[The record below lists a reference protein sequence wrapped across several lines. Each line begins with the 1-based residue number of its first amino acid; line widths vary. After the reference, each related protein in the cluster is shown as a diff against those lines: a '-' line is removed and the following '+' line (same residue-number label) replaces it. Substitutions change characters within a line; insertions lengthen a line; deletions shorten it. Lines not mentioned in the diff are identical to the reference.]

1 MALTDIRAK
10 SARPQD
16 KPYKLSDADGMYL
29 LVQPN
34 GAKYWRLKYR
44 HAGKEK
50 VLALG
55 VFPEVGLKTARERR
69 ANARHMLASRRDPAA
84 ERKSEKLLA
93 NLRAGNTF
101 ETVAREWW
109 EAKRNA
115 WSTAYQSAVLSRLED
130 DLFPKIGALPITEI
144 EAPALLEVIRG
155 IERRGAL
162 ELAKKAFG
170 AAGQVFRY
178 AIATARAKSDPT
190 RDLRGALKTRDVQH
204 YARLTEA
211 DLPEFLEKLDAYD
224 GNLLTRLAIR
234 LLMLTFVRT
243 GELRGARWP
252 EFDQA
257 KREWRIPAERMKMG
271 VQHIVPLSTQAVAV
285 LEQIRNLSG
294 KRDHVFPNEHHPQK
308 CMSENTILFGLY
320 RMGYR
325 GRATGHGFRATA
337 STILNEQGWNRDAI
351 ERQLAHSEKDDVR
364 AAYNHAEYLPERRRM
379 MQHWADYLDAR
390 HVGAKVISLQRAS
403 ATS

>member
-1 MALTDIRAK
+1 MALTDVKAK
-10 SARPQD
+10 SARPRE

-55 VFPEVGLKTARERR
+55 VFPEVSLKAARERR
-69 ANARHMLASRRDPAA
+69 ANAKSTLSDRRDPGA

-109 EAKRNA
+109 EAKCNG
-115 WSTAYQSAVLSRLED
+115 WSAAYRTAVMSRLEQ

-162 ELAKKAFG
+162 ELSKKTLG

-178 AIATARAKSDPT
+178 AIATGRAKSDPS
-190 RDLRGALKTRDVQH
+190 RDLRGALKTREVRH
-204 YARLTEA
+204 YARLSEA
-211 DLPEFLEKLDAYD
+211 DLPEFLKKLEAYD
-224 GNLLTRLAIR
+224 GNLLTRLAIKM
-234 LLMLTFVRT
+234 LMLTFVRT
-243 GELRGARWP
+243 GELRGARWN
-252 EFDQA
+252 EFDFT

-285 LEQIRNLSG
+285 LEQIRKLSG
-294 KRDHVFPNEHHPQK
+294 NRDHVFPNEHHPQK

-337 STILNEQGWNRDAI
+337 STILNEQGWKPDAI

-379 MQHWADYLDAR
+379 MQHWADYLDAGKI
-390 HVGAKVISLQRAS
+390 GAKVVSIQRAS